1 MSHPSLFIDA
11 LQYNN
16 WSEEILKQINQ
27 GGLSAVHVTICY
39 HEDFQEMVQNV
50 VDWNRRFEDF
60 SSLIF
65 LGRTA
70 ADVVKAQKEG
80 RTAIFFGFQ
89 NCSPIEDN
97 IGLVEVCHQL
107 GARFMQLTYNNQ
119 SLLGTGC
126 YEENDP
132 GITRM
137 GKQVI
142 KEMNRVGLV
151 VDMSHSAERS
161 TLEAIEISERPIAIT
176 HANPTFWHPA
186 LRNKSNEVL
195 KALGESGG
203 MLGFSVYPHHLKDGS
218 DCTLESFCNM
228 IADTAEIMGIKN
240 IGIGTDLCQNQPD
253 SVVEWMRNGTWTND
267 RDYGEGSASF
277 AGFPD
282 QPEWFRDNRDFVNI
296 ATGLRSVGFSNDDV
310 DLVMGKNW
318 LNFSNPRLNLYN
330 KFMSS
335 ESVLIDIESDFMRSP
350 EKVMRL
356 DRMGS
361 SFPTRLSF
369 MRTLIRRMSKENWQF
384 KRTLRKVDKDGYGVS
399 VYSAIT
405 PKRTYS
411 LIAFT
416 QEIPADMRTDR
427 VIAEVWD
434 ATFSL
439 FDGVPTQEDIDY
451 LAENTPFRKV
461 EDTGRVSLFWQEQIK
476 V

>member
-228 IADTAEIMGIKN
+228 IADTADIMGIKN

-318 LNFSNPRLNLYN
+318 LNF
-330 KFMSS
+330 F
-335 ESVLIDIESDFMRSP
+335 E
-350 EKVMRL
+350 
-356 DRMGS
+356 S
-361 SFPTRLSF
+361 SF
-369 MRTLIRRMSKENWQF
+369 E
-384 KRTLRKVDKDGYGVS
+384 
-399 VYSAIT
+399 
-405 PKRTYS
+405 S
-411 LIAFT
+411 L
-416 QEIPADMRTDR
+416 
-427 VIAEVWD
+427 
-434 ATFSL
+434 
-439 FDGVPTQEDIDY
+439 
-451 LAENTPFRKV
+451 
-461 EDTGRVSLFWQEQIK
+461 
-476 V
+476 